1 MNRSI
6 CAPASAL
13 AAALLSL
20 TSAHAGTVTLTP
32 VTNTT
37 PNFAPPIQ
45 IIGTVTM
52 AAGETMYSPNVWSS
66 HAMPFLSTYTA
77 GFNGSG
83 QQFDPAFLAWN
94 GVGTYSGPILDH
106 QVSANN
112 LGYAGGM
119 PVGLYGSN
127 VLGPGGLAGITLHYI
142 GADGLDHA
150 MTATFAINVTPTPG
164 AAAVLGIGGLLASKR
179 RR

>member
-1 MNRSI
+1 MNRVI
-6 CAPASAL
+6 CASVPAL
-13 AAALLSL
+13 AAALLSIS
-20 TSAHAGTVTLTP
+20 SAQAGTFTMTP

-52 AAGETMYSPNVWSS
+52 GVGETMYSPNVWSS
-66 HAMPFLSTYTA
+66 HGMPFLSNNSA
-77 GFNGSG
+77 AFNGNG

-94 GVGTYSGPILDH
+94 GVGTYSGPIVDH

-119 PVGLYGSN
+119 PLGLYGSN
-127 VLGPGGLAGITLHYI
+127 FAGPGGLAFVTLHYI
-142 GADGLDHA
+142 GADGFDHA

-164 AAAVLGIGGLLASKR
+164 AAAVLGLGGLLAAKR

>member
-1 MNRSI
+1 MNRDI
-6 CAPASAL
+6 CAPVGAL
-13 AAALLSL
+13 SVAFLSL
-20 TSAHAGTVTLTP
+20 ASVHAGTFTMTP

-45 IIGTVTM
+45 IFGTVTM
-52 AAGETMYSPNVWSS
+52 AAGETMYSPTMMSQ
-66 HAMPFLSTYTA
+66 HGMPFLSTYTA

-94 GVGTYSGPILDH
+94 GVGTYSGPIIDH

-119 PVGLYGSN
+119 PMGLYGSN
-127 VLGPGGLAGITLHYI
+127 VFGPGGQASVTLYYVGTD
-142 GADGLDHA
+142 GADHP
-150 MTATFAINVTPTPG
+150 MTATFAINVVPAPG
-164 AAAVLGIGGLLASKR
+164 AAAALGLGGLLVAR
-179 RR
+179 RRR